1 MVIKTAGKLAGRATK
16 AATKAAGSMTKAA
29 GKAATDMAVKAA
41 GKVAGGM
48 VTRVADEAGKLA
60 SKLNPGH
67 PVEGGVEVKVRK
79 IVTFVEEIFHEGG
92 PVAKK
97 PYRRGAIAA
106 VVANPYAGRY
116 VENIM
121 PLMDEL
127 KPLGYQLSEQLIK
140 ALGGPKK
147 IESYGKAVI
156 VGVNGESEHAA
167 CWHVPGGYGMREL
180 LENSKAIVPSAIK
193 VAAAG
198 AAIDVPLHHRTA
210 AYVRSHFDAVEM
222 RVPDSPRPDE
232 IVFILAMGAGPRVHD
247 RAGGMRASEISKFD
261 GQR

>member
-1 MVIKTAGKLAGRATK
+1 MVIKQAGKLAGRATR
-16 AATKAAGSMTKAA
+16 AATKV
-29 GKAATDMAVKAA
+29 ATDAAVKAA

-48 VTRVADEAGKLA
+48 VSRVADEAGRLA
-60 SKLNPGH
+60 GKLNPGR
-67 PVEGGVEVKVRK
+67 PEDGAMKVNVRK
-79 IVTFVEEIFHEGG
+79 IVTFIDEAFHEGG

-97 PYRRGAIAA
+97 PYKRGAIAA
-106 VVANPYAGRY
+106 VIANPYAGRY

-121 PLMDEL
+121 PMMDAL
-127 KPLGYQLSEQLIK
+127 KPLGYDLAERLIK

-167 CWHVPGGYGMREL
+167 VWHVPGGYGMREL

-193 VAAAG
+193 VGAAG

-210 AYVRSHFDAVEM
+210 AYVRSHFDAIEM

-232 IVFILAMGAGPRVHD
+232 IMLVIAMGTGPRVHE
-247 RAGGMRASEISKFD
+247 RAGGLRADEISKYD